1 MEVGIFFFFLE
12 TMGEALTLVS
22 KMAET
27 ISGINISINI
37 FMEEV
42 YQSDWNA
49 PCQDTCPM
57 PSSTAL
63 AHVNFPLSFSLLGVP
78 NLTLHTD
85 FGSAFGV
92 KDA

>member
-42 YQSDWNA
+42 YQSD
-49 PCQDTCPM
+49 
-57 PSSTAL
+57 
-63 AHVNFPLSFSLLGVP
+63 
-78 NLTLHTD
+78 
-85 FGSAFGV
+85 
-92 KDA
+92 